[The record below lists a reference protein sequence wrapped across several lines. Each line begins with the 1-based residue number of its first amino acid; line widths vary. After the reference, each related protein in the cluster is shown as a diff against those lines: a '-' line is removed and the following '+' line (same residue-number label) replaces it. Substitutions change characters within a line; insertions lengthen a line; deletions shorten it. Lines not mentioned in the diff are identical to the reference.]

1 MDNLANT
8 LGGLGQADDAILLSE
23 EAIQIVRRIY
33 PHGRPHLTIVSR
45 NLDRLRVIT
54 LTNDN
59 GVGGIFHLRNAGWLS
74 GV

>member
-23 EAIQIVRRIY
+23 EAIQIIRKIY
-33 PHGRPHLTIVSR
+33 PNGQPHLPIVSR
-45 NLDRLRVIT
+45 NLDSLRVT
-54 LTNDN
+54 TVTNDN
-59 GVGGIFHLRNAGWLS
+59 AVGGIYRLRNVGRLS